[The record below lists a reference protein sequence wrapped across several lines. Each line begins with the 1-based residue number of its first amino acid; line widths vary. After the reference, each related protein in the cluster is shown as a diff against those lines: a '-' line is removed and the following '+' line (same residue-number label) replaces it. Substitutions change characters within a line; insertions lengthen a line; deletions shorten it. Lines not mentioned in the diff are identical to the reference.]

1 MKTFNYS
8 DENDRCY
15 GLTGMVL
22 TMYEHEAINMLQRI
36 TLDCDDGYSI
46 AFTPDFYFNSNPR
59 YSAKLAWN
67 EMLRQYQSLVRLVLG
82 NIACRRL
89 VGEHKPIDAASRAE
103 MLRLVSE
110 PGADDC
116 ALEQDEIET
125 IFNHTLR
132 DMQDMFGNAKV
143 AMLSDRFAQELKQR
157 RTMASDEVAELIQ
170 FLIRH

>member
-22 TMYEHEAINMLQRI
+22 TMYEQEVINMLHLI
-36 TLDCDDGYSI
+36 TLDSDDGYSI
-46 AFTPDFYFNSNPR
+46 VFTPDFYFNSNPR

-89 VGEHKPIDAASRAE
+89 VHEHKPIDADSRAE
-103 MLRLVSE
+103 MLQLVSA

-116 ALEQDEIET
+116 ALEQDEIEA

-132 DMQDMFGNAKV
+132 DMQEMFGNARV
-143 AMLSDRFAQELKQR
+143 AALSDRFAEELKQR
-157 RTMASDEVAELIQ
+157 RTMSADDVADVIQ
-170 FLIRH
+170 CLIRR